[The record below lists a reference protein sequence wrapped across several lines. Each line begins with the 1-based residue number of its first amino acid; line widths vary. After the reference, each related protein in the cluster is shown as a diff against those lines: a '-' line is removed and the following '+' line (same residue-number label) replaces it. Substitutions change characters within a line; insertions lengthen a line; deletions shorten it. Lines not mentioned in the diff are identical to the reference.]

1 MLVNCKVVGQLKK
14 KCIGPFIFVRYMGE
28 RGLNAELKGVGGKLR
43 SESVANLL
51 PVRHHPQPPAPTP
64 EDFDSSSTS
73 GSSISDPVGIKPAT
87 ALVP

>member
-1 MLVNCKVVGQLKK
+1 MLVNCKAVGQFKK
-14 KCIGPFIFVRYMGE
+14 KCIGPFIFVCYTGE

-43 SESVANLL
+43 SESVTNLL

-64 EDFDSSSTS
+64 EDFDSSSTL
-73 GSSISDPVGIKPAT
+73 GSSISDPVGVNPAL